1 MSNLKIKAPIDILD
15 EQAYNLCDFFDEFS
29 NFNSEERNS
38 LSGCKNISE
47 NLIRTIKN
55 GKLYFLLKKNF

>member
-1 MSNLKIKAPIDILD
+1 MTNLKIKAPFNILD

-47 NLIRTIKN
+47 NLIRTIKI
-55 GKLYFLLKKNF
+55 GGLYFKKTISV